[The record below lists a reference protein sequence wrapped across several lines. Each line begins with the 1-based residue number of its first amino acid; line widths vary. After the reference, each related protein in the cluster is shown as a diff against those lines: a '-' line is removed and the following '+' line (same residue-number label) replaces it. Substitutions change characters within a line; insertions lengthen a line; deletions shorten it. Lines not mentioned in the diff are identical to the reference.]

1 VRHLGMG
8 KSHAA
13 AAREGTDEIGL
24 AVMATTFALCAVF
37 VPVAFMSGMVGKFFY
52 PFGVT
57 VTVAVLVSLFV
68 SFTLDP
74 MLSSLWRDP
83 PNTRPQD
90 WPVFGVLVR
99 AVDHAMA
106 ALHLVYGQL
115 IAWVFSARR
124 WRIWLP
130 AASPWRA
137 LRAGRLSA
145 LDLRVATVTPRGVV
159 LWLALASLLL
169 AAGIARVIGFEGVP
183 ETDQGFTQLNV
194 TLPVGTSLQRADEKM
209 RQVEAI
215 VRELPEVALI
225 ATSVGNNGKASI
237 NISLKPR
244 NERRRSQFEVQDEL
258 RARLSKVAGIDIALG
273 FNRPIYVAVLGPDPA
288 VLDPIATALA
298 QRIGAIQGIT
308 DLENS
313 VKPGLPA
320 FAVRLKPDAVREIG
334 LTAPQVA
341 AALRTYVSGD
351 VATTWTTP
359 DGQQVDVQLRLPS
372 SLRENITQ
380 LGDLP
385 VAYARDGTPVAL
397 ARVADIVAVANPEV
411 IKRQNL
417 QRRQAIFAGVQGRSV
432 GEVSADVD
440 TVVKATPLP
449 PGYSFDIRGAGEEI
463 DSIFKP
469 MLAALG
475 LSVVFIYIALA
486 SQFGSFVQPLAIMV
500 SLPLA
505 LVGVSL
511 ALLFTGST
519 MNLFSMIGL
528 IMLMGLVTKNAIL
541 LVDFANQA
549 RAAGASVAE
558 ALLQAGQVRMRP
570 IIMTTAA
577 MVFGMLPL
585 ALALD
590 EGGELQAPMGR
601 AIIGGVI
608 TSTLLTLVVV
618 PVVWSYLV
626 RERLPAA
633 SGAAPSPLW
642 GEGGGEGLR

>member
-1 VRHLGMG
+1 
-8 KSHAA
+8 
-13 AAREGTDEIGL
+13 
-24 AVMATTFALCAVF
+24 
-37 VPVAFMSGMVGKFFY
+37 
-52 PFGVT
+52 
-57 VTVAVLVSLFV
+57 
-68 SFTLDP
+68 
-74 MLSSLWRDP
+74 MLSSRWRDP
-83 PNTRPQD
+83 PGSRPQD
-90 WPVFGVLVR
+90 WPVVGMAVR
-99 AVDHAMA
+99 AVDRSMAGLHAA
-106 ALHLVYGQL
+106 YAEL
-115 IAWVFSARR
+115 IAWVFSDRR

-130 AASPWRA
+130 AASPWKA
-137 LRAGRLSA
+137 LRAGRLAA

-159 LWLALASLLL
+159 LWAALASLVA
-169 AAGIARVIGFEGVP
+169 AAGIASVVGFEGVP
-183 ETDQGFTQLNV
+183 QTDEGYTQLSV
-194 TLPVGTSLQRADEKM
+194 TLPVGTGLARADEKM

-215 VRELPEVALI
+215 VRAIPEVALI
-225 ATSVGNNGKASI
+225 ATKVGNNGKGTV
-237 NISLKPR
+237 NISLVPR
-244 NERRRSQFEVQDEL
+244 SERRRSQFEVQDEL
-258 RARLSKVAGIDIALG
+258 RERLAKVAGIDIALG

-288 VLDPIATALA
+288 VLGPLTTALA
-298 QRIGAIQGIT
+298 QRIGQIRGIT

-320 FAVRLKPDAVREIG
+320 FAVRLKPDAVRELG
-334 LTAPQVA
+334 LSAPQVA
-341 AALRTYVSGD
+341 AALRAYVGGD

-359 DGQQVDVQLRLPS
+359 DGQQVDVQLRLPQA
-372 SLRENITQ
+372 LREHVGQ

-385 VAYARDGTPVAL
+385 VSFAPDGTPVAL
-397 ARVADIVAVANPEV
+397 SRVADVVAVDNPEV

-432 GEVSADVD
+432 GEVSAEVD
-440 TVVKATPLP
+440 ALVKATPLP
-449 PGYSFDIRGAGEEI
+449 PGVSFDIRGAGEEI

-475 LSVVFIYIALA
+475 LSVVFIYIVLA
-486 SQFGSFVQPLAIMV
+486 SQFGSFVQPLAIMA

-511 ALLFTGST
+511 ALLLTGST

-549 RAAGASVAE
+549 RAAGAGVAQ
-558 ALLQAGQVRMRP
+558 ALLQAGQVRLRP
-570 IIMTTAA
+570 IIMTSAA

-626 RERLPAA
+626 RERRAAPRAGADATPAG
-633 SGAAPSPLW
+633 GAAPLAVPMSP
-642 GEGGGEGLR
+642 EPD